1 MGFLSWKEY
10 EAAVFEECK
19 RVFHLRNA
27 EIIKNAHLVGKD
39 SGVSRQIDVLIRQ
52 NTNGLVT
59 TTIVECKHYSS
70 KINVKIVDSFIGCIE
85 DVDADNGIIVS
96 EQGFTKAAI
105 NRAHRGKN
113 EIEVDILSLGEL
125 QQFQSQWAFP
135 FCGGNAFVISAPFG
149 WIIDG
154 TQRGFSP
161 AVLYRRGMDF
171 EYATK
176 VEKEWMYLQ
185 FWSKSSDMDTIE
197 NLVKMQNESLCDRDP
212 AALIQLSTID
222 GILVRKAILPSYPT
236 PEITIMREF
245 EEFIAFV
252 VLFCPDC
259 FVDRDTRKVVSM
271 LQEAIPMRVSFR

>member
-1 MGFLSWKEY
+1 
-10 EAAVFEECK
+10 
-19 RVFHLRNA
+19 
-27 EIIKNAHLVGKD
+27 
-39 SGVSRQIDVLIRQ
+39 
-52 NTNGLVT
+52 
-59 TTIVECKHYSS
+59 
-70 KINVKIVDSFIGCIE
+70 
-85 DVDADNGIIVS
+85 
-96 EQGFTKAAI
+96 
-105 NRAHRGKN
+105 
-113 EIEVDILSLGEL
+113 
-125 QQFQSQWAFP
+125 
-135 FCGGNAFVISAPFG
+135 
-149 WIIDG
+149 
-154 TQRGFSP
+154 
-161 AVLYRRGMDF
+161 MDF